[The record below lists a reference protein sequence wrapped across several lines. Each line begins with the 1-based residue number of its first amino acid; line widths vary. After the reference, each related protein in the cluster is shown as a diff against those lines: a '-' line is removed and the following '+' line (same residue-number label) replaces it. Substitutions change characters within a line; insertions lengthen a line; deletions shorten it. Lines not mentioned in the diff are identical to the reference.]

1 MNTYTENVIAILNQV
16 KGFEKITKEDCVM
29 KRLGGMTNIV
39 HLVETPDINLI
50 VRIAGKGT
58 EDYINRTF
66 EYNNAMAAW
75 RAGVSA
81 EILWA
86 DVKKGVMV
94 SKAINK
100 IETMTPDLFSARN
113 GSPTRAGVALAKLHN
128 SGETFD
134 FRFELF
140 NMIDDYLKILS
151 TKNAELPDGYHDVVK
166 AAEPVK
172 ESLQANPTTLAP
184 CHCDPLCENFLDD
197 GKNMWIVDWEYSGM
211 NDPLWDLGD
220 LSVEAHM
227 SEEQE
232 NEMLKAYFGQAPTE
246 AQRGRVIIYKA
257 MCDLLWTLWGL
268 IQHADKNPAEDFW
281 AYSIERFE
289 RCKKLMQ
296 DSSFDDHIEA
306 IKKNLNQ

>member
-1 MNTYTENVIAILNQV
+1 MNANIDDVINVLNKV
-16 KGFEKITKEDCVM
+16 EGFEKITKEDCNI

-39 HLVETPDINLI
+39 HLVETPTINLV

-58 EDYINRTF
+58 AEYINRTF

-75 RAGVSA
+75 RAGISP
-81 EILWA
+81 EIVWA
-86 DVKKGVMV
+86 DVNNGVMV
-94 SKAINK
+94 SKAINE
-100 IETMTPDLFSARN
+100 IETMTPNLFSSRN
-113 GSPTRAGVALAKLHN
+113 GSPARAGYAFAKLHN

-140 NMIDDYLKILS
+140 NMIEDYLKILS
-151 TKNAELPDGYHDVVK
+151 TKDVNLPEGYHDIVK

-184 CHCDPLCENFLDD
+184 CHCDPVCENFLDD

-220 LSVEAHM
+220 LSVEAGM
-227 SEEQE
+227 NEAQE
-232 NEMLKAYFGQAPTE
+232 NEMLEAYFGKAPTS
-246 AQRGRVIIYKA
+246 AQKGRVIIYKA

-268 IQHADKNPAEDFW
+268 IQLADKNPAEDFW

-289 RCKKLMQ
+289 RCKVLMQ
-296 DSSFDDHIEA
+296 NPTFTEHINA
-306 IKKNLNQ
+306 IKKN